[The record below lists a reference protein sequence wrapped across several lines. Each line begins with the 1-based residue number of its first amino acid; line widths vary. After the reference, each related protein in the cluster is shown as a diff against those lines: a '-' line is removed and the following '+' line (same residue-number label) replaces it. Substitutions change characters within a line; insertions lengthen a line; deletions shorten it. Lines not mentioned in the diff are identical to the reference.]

1 MPHAACSEQQAAS
14 SEKQQQL
21 MRLAKW
27 ITAICFVA
35 QTANRMAQCGM
46 KLLAAAT
53 LFSTFPCY
61 EMHKVQEGR
70 EGERGE
76 GAQCRVELLLTPK
89 VYAASLYTYA

>member
-1 MPHAACSEQQAAS
+1 
-14 SEKQQQL
+14 

-53 LFSTFPCY
+53 PPCPRSA
-61 EMHKVQEGR
+61 MHKVARPEQEQEGFVA
-70 EGERGE
+70 GE
-76 GAQCRVELLLTPK
+76 GAGEKGSRADDRPRVELLLTPK
-89 VYAASLYTYA
+89 VCTASLYTYA

>member
-1 MPHAACSEQQAAS
+1 MITNSARRNCNLAQGRAKAAQRQRKGSAAQR
-14 SEKQQQL
+14 EQQL

-53 LFSTFPCY
+53 PALP
-61 EMHKVQEGR
+61 
-70 EGERGE
+70 
-76 GAQCRVELLLTPK
+76 
-89 VYAASLYTYA
+89 YAPSCIR

>member
-14 SEKQQQL
+14 SEKQQQQL

-53 LFSTFPCY
+53 PPSSFPCY
-61 EMHKVQEGR
+61 EMHKVQGRGTEEEG
-70 EGERGE
+70 
-76 GAQCRVELLLTPK
+76 GAV
-89 VYAASLYTYA
+89 SG